1 MSTGVLLLQSVLNG
15 LMAASIYILVA
26 LGLTLLMGIMGIV
39 QFAHGEIYMFGGYLT
54 YGFCTLLGVPFVAAM
69 IISAIL
75 MGAGGIL
82 IEKGFYRPFRFST
95 DFLPP
100 MIMATALMLALQN
113 TAIIMFGMNVR
124 VVSSPFS
131 GVLKFAGISLSWER
145 LTVIIIAFV
154 LVVGLFVLLRKTKIG
169 QAMVAM
175 SQSLQGAALQGISS
189 DRISSVGMFIG
200 CALAAVAGSLMG
212 AIFSLSPTMGTFAL
226 MKGIAVMILGGMGSL
241 TGTVIGG
248 LTIGLI
254 EGIGGSFVGPTSAS
268 LITFVVIILILVFRP
283 QGIMGGRTR

>member
-1 MSTGVLLLQSVLNG
+1 MLLLQSVLNG
-15 LMAASIYILVA
+15 LMAGSIYILVA
-26 LGLTLLMGIMGIV
+26 LGLTLIMGIMGIV

-54 YGFCTLLGVPFVAAM
+54 YGFCSLLGVPFILSMV
-69 IISAIL
+69 ISAVL
-75 MGAGGIL
+75 MGVIGIL
-82 IEKGFYRPFRFST
+82 IEKVFYRPLRFSS

-100 MIMATALMLALQN
+100 MIIAIALMLGLQN

-145 LTVIIIAFV
+145 LMVIIIAFV
-154 LVVGLFVLLRKTKIG
+154 LVVGLFALLRKTKIG
-169 QAMVAM
+169 QAMVAI

-200 CALAAVAGSLMG
+200 CALAAVSGSLMG

-226 MKGIAVMILGGMGSL
+226 MNGIAVMILGGMGSL
-241 TGTVIGG
+241 TGTVVGG
-248 LTIGLI
+248 LVIGLI
-254 EGIGGSFVGPTSAS
+254 EGIGGSFVGPTMSS
-268 LITFVVIILILVFRP
+268 LITFMVIILILLVRP
-283 QGIMGGRTR
+283 QGIMGRRAR